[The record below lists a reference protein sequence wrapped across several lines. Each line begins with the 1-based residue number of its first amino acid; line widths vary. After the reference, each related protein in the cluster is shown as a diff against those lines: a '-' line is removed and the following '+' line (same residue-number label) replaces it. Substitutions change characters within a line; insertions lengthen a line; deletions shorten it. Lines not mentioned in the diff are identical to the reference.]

1 MQELAGL
8 RGTICGPLRDVR
20 TVLTIWAEVEYSG
33 EGVARAHMVQDLRG
47 PEEVFAVWSQGSKQ
61 TLKGRTDLGGFQGCV
76 LHKGAS

>member
-8 RGTICGPLRDVR
+8 RGIICGPLRDVR
-20 TVLTIWAEVEYSG
+20 TVLTIWAEVECSG
-33 EGVARAHMVQDLRG
+33 EGVARAHRG